1 MFFLDNINDEL
12 HAVTEN
18 LQMMLDVRSKLQH
31 NVVVLIAPGI
41 EVDRSIRNTQLTDV
55 VNTVFLMSNLPR
67 IGMTAPISLT
77 MGLL

>member
-55 VNTVFLMSNLPR
+55 VNTVFLISNLPR
-67 IGMTAPISLT
+67 IVMTAPISLT
-77 MGLL
+77 MGIC